1 MYFTTI
7 FKNCNAFEEDFISE
21 KKMLPALS
29 FVFRSQHRVSFC
41 SCAILGILLT
51 PSTEYKEQWAR
62 LSNKRVI

>member
-21 KKMLPALS
+21 RMLPVLS
-29 FVFRSQHRVSFC
+29 FFFRSQHQVTFC

-51 PSTEYKEQWAR
+51 PFTEYKEQQER